1 MDIVILVSKN
11 AAGLAATWALIGGNV
26 LCYARSI
33 ASPPLPQTACRY
45 GSGVYT
51 GGEEID
57 DNIHRWWLTRLIGV
71 VILWLAS

>member
-1 MDIVILVSKN
+1 M
-11 AAGLAATWALIGGNV
+11 